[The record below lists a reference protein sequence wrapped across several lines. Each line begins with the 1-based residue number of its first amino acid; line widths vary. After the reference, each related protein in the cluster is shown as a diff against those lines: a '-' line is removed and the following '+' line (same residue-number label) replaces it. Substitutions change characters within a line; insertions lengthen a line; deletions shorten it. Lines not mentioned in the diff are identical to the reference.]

1 MSNTLGRVMS
11 AIFALF
17 VFFGIMG
24 IAVVAQTTGAVY
36 VNTNATSNEV
46 WAYARAV
53 DGTLSFAGAYS
64 TQGKGAV
71 SNLNSQGAVILSP
84 DGKFLFAVNAGSN
97 DITVFSVTQPGQLA
111 FVQRARSGGNFPKS
125 LTMFGGLLYV
135 LNGHGTSHINAFK
148 VGPSGTL
155 TPISN
160 SSRNLSTALPT
171 PAQVNFNLDGT
182 LLVVAEIKTNK
193 IDTYTVGTDGRAT
206 GPVVQNSAGPG
217 PFGFA
222 FDKVGHLIVSELNLS
237 SVSSYTLSPAGVLTT
252 VTGALVDFGKAAC
265 WVANTN
271 NPSFP
276 NQYSYVTNTGNATI
290 SGFRIGADGSLTLLN
305 SNGRTFVLPKGADPL
320 DMALSSD
327 SNYLY
332 ALEGSYGGIVGFQ
345 IQPDGSLVQ
354 VTAITG
360 TPTSSYGLT
369 GN

>member
-1 MSNTLGRVMS
+1 MKNLIPLV
-11 AIFALF
+11 AAALLF
-17 VFFGIMG
+17 PV
-24 IAVVAQTTGAVY
+24 IAVSASVAQTTGAVY

-46 WAYARAV
+46 WAYTRAA
-53 DGTLSFAGAYS
+53 DGTLGLAGAYS

-71 SNLNSQGAVILSP
+71 VNLNSQGAIILSP
-84 DGKFLFAVNAGSN
+84 DGKFLYVANAGSN
-97 DITVFSVTQPGQLA
+97 DITVFSVTQPGQLV
-111 FVQRARSGGNFPKS
+111 FVQRARSGGSFPKS
-125 LTMFGGLLYV
+125 LTMFGNLLYV
-135 LNGHGTSHINAFK
+135 LNGHGTAHINAFK
-148 VGPSGTL
+148 VSPTGTL
-155 TPISN
+155 SPLSN
-160 SSRNLSTALPT
+160 SSRTLSAPTPT

-193 IDTYTVGTDGRAT
+193 IDTFTVGSDGRAT
-206 GPVVQNSAGPG
+206 GPLVQNSAGPG

-222 FDKVGHLIVSELNLS
+222 FDNLGRLIVSELNLS
-237 SVSSYTLSPAGVLTT
+237 SVSSYSVSPTGVLTT
-252 VTGALVDFGKAAC
+252 VTGALVDFGRAAC

-271 NPSFP
+271 NPAFP
-276 NQYSYVTNTGNATI
+276 SQYSYVTNTGNATV

-305 SNGRTFVLPKGADPL
+305 ANGRTFVLPRGADPL

-332 ALEGSYGGIVGFQ
+332 VLEGSFGGIVGFQ

-354 VTAITG
+354 ITAITG